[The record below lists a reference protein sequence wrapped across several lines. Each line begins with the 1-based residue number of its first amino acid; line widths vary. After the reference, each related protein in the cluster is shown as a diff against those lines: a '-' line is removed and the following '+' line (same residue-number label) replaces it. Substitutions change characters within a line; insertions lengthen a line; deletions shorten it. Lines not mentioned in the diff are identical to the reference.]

1 VNHKHPATYAK
12 AMENGDAL
20 HADTE
25 ELTPEQIHVEKVM
38 LALRTRA
45 GLPVGDLGSEELERA
60 REFALAGVI
69 DPGEF
74 ANGSVRIT
82 DSERLLADRV
92 IRELL
97 G

>member
-1 VNHKHPATYAK
+1 
-12 AMENGDAL
+12 MENGDAL

-45 GLPVGDLGSEELERA
+45 GLPVGELDTEELSRA
-60 REFALAGVI
+60 KEFARQGVI
-69 DPGEF
+69 DPAEF
-74 ANGSVRIT
+74 ASGVVRVT

>member
-1 VNHKHPATYAK
+1 
-12 AMENGDAL
+12 
-20 HADTE
+20 
-25 ELTPEQIHVEKVM
+25 VM

-45 GLPVGDLGSEELERA
+45 GLPVGELDTEERVRA
-60 REFALAGVI
+60 EEFARQGVI

-74 ANGSVRIT
+74 ASGVVRVT

>member
-1 VNHKHPATYAK
+1 
-12 AMENGDAL
+12 MENGDAL
-20 HADTE
+20 HVDTE

-45 GLPVGDLGSEELERA
+45 GLPVVELDPQELERA
-60 REFALAGVI
+60 REFALQGVI
-69 DPGEF
+69 DPVEF
-74 ANGSVRIT
+74 ANGVVRVT